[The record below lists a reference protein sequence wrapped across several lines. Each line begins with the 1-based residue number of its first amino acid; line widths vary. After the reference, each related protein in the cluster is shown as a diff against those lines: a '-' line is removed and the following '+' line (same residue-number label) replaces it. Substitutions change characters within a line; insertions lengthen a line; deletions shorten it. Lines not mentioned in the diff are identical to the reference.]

1 MKIAIVED
9 DPQSRETAAALLRR
23 YAQEHALSFELTSFP
38 DGAAIADGYRP
49 LYDIIFLDIEMPHL
63 DGMKTAHL
71 IREKDEHVVLVFITN
86 VARYAVKGYEVQ
98 AMDYILKPLS
108 YDSFSP
114 KMDRIV
120 RLAKHREE
128 KSIVLSTSDGMK
140 RIPVSHILYVEVIRH
155 QVIYHTEE
163 GEVPVRGSLKDAEL
177 ILEGCGFEKCNSGF
191 LISLRHVR
199 GIAGDFVL
207 VGNEKLPVSRAKKK
221 TFMQALAA
229 YIANM

>member
-1 MKIAIVED
+1 MYKVAIVED

-114 KMDRIV
+114 KMCLECLQTGIWKRCKIFWIC
-120 RLAKHREE
+120 
-128 KSIVLSTSDGMK
+128 SIKRGM
-140 RIPVSHILYVEVIRH
+140 
-155 QVIYHTEE
+155 
-163 GEVPVRGSLKDAEL
+163 
-177 ILEGCGFEKCNSGF
+177 
-191 LISLRHVR
+191 
-199 GIAGDFVL
+199 
-207 VGNEKLPVSRAKKK
+207 
-221 TFMQALAA
+221 M
-229 YIANM
+229 